1 MSQCQVSGL
10 LSLDEALEKLLEK
23 PVAITDTL
31 SIPLHKAA
39 GYILSEHITSPLNV
53 PPFDNSAM
61 DGYGV
66 RYTDLNTQS
75 PLPIAGKA
83 FAGVPFEGELPQGQC
98 VRIMTGA
105 MIPAGVDTVIM
116 QEETQVTDNGIL
128 FPHPAKLGQNIRR
141 IGEDIKQNDIVLAA
155 GTKLST
161 AQLPLIA

>member
-66 RYTDLNTQS
+66 RYTDLNTPISFTYCRQS
-75 PLPIAGKA
+75 
-83 FAGVPFEGELPQGQC
+83 VCWSPF
-98 VRIMTGA
+98 
-105 MIPAGVDTVIM
+105 
-116 QEETQVTDNGIL
+116 
-128 FPHPAKLGQNIRR
+128 
-141 IGEDIKQNDIVLAA
+141 
-155 GTKLST
+155 
-161 AQLPLIA
+161 